1 MLKTRPIRDPHS
13 AILRCPLTPSTSYL
27 LIFCRSSLM
36 THPIS
41 PGYPSASIVLTPL
54 SVAAA
59 CPGQKESASGRRKAT
74 LSVFKHLNDLLVRH
88 AFVPFQ
94 KIANCRARLKVLEQS
109 RYRQPGTFEYKR
121 AANPPGH
128 SFYRVAIRP
137 VQHAMT
143 LSNLA
148 AGVKRRANVNIAR
161 RLRSETSMSRQ
172 WMPTG

>member
-1 MLKTRPIRDPHS
+1 
-13 AILRCPLTPSTSYL
+13 
-27 LIFCRSSLM
+27 
-36 THPIS
+36 
-41 PGYPSASIVLTPL
+41 
-54 SVAAA
+54 VAAA
-59 CPGQKESASGRRKAT
+59 YPGQKESASGRRKAT

-143 LSNLA
+143 VSNLA

-161 RLRSETSMSRQ
+161 RLRSESSMSGQ
-172 WMPTG
+172 WIADRLKMGSPSCLSALTSVIAPGGATHRFQSQLPERLLQKPEQQRLLLLQGVPSL